1 MLEVKHISKAYK
13 DNVILEDIN
22 FTIKK
27 GEVISI
33 VGNSGCG
40 KSTILKCLNRIE
52 NISSGEIILNGKDI
66 TEYKV
71 EELRQKIGLV
81 FQDYNL
87 FEHLTI
93 IDNLTIGLIKLKG
106 YSKESATNEALKL
119 LSKLKL
125 LDKVNKKL
133 NNLLEL
139 NLEGRINKEQYTLKF
154 DELDTQL
161 IKIDSK
167 IQRLLKETNRTESIK
182 QRLNKFK
189 SLFKNIDIM
198 PKFDKDVFE
207 CLIDKVII
215 GEIEEDGIINPY
227 TIRFICKNGSEINCR
242 DEFTATSDKQA
253 TNNIATSDK
262 QRTWSVARY

>member
-52 NISSGEIILNGKDI
+52 NISSGEILLNGKDI
-66 TEYKV
+66 SEYKV

-125 LDKVNKKL
+125 LDKVNNYPDELSGGEKQRIAIARTLLMKPDIILLDEPTSALDKSMKKEVL
-133 NNLLEL
+133 KLIGNLVKEDLTLIIVSHEDDFVKKVSDKIITIK
-139 NLEGRINKEQYTLKF
+139 NKKSKITINKEK
-154 DELDTQL
+154 
-161 IKIDSK
+161 
-167 IQRLLKETNRTESIK
+167 TNEYK
-182 QRLNKFK
+182 
-189 SLFKNIDIM
+189 
-198 PKFDKDVFE
+198 
-207 CLIDKVII
+207 
-215 GEIEEDGIINPY
+215 
-227 TIRFICKNGSEINCR
+227 
-242 DEFTATSDKQA
+242 
-253 TNNIATSDK
+253 
-262 QRTWSVARY
+262 